1 MKPKDTNVK
10 ASRPVKARRD
20 EKGGARSAQEG
31 NCVVTREGLARVLDV
46 SVRTVDRMR
55 KKGKITPLDLES
67 GLVRYHVAEVIAGL
81 SQHQQK
87 FEQENAEKTEGGPRN
102 SQSPISDSQAGISN
116 LRFQSQKHVQG
127 GQTR

>member
-1 MKPKDTNVK
+1 MK
-10 ASRPVKARRD
+10 ASKRVKARRD
-20 EKGGARSAQEG
+20 EKGGARSAQEA

-102 SQSPISDSQAGISN
+102 SRSPITNSQCGISD
-116 LRFQSQKHVQG
+116 LRFQSREDAQG
-127 GQTR
+127 AQTR